1 MQSKSKINNNI
12 IVDEQMNCYNNII
25 LVHGTG
31 TVDEVHCIDPQL
43 WLRGML
49 ESSRKPQLCPN
60 FFEESETILSLS
72 LGLRHKDISK
82 FNCRN
87 VYIQF
92 SKILTN

>member
-1 MQSKSKINNNI
+1 MQSKSKINNI
-12 IVDEQMNCYNNII
+12 IVDEQMNCYII
-25 LVHGTG
+25 FVHGTG
-31 TVDEVHCIDPQL
+31 TVDEVHYIDPQL